1 MKTLKLIP
9 LMFLVFLLGVCGE
22 KREVD
27 DSEQMET
34 TQQEFQDPEEAMTNW
49 NKAWNT
55 QDPQQIQALTALD
68 AVLVLNGNEVTADS
82 IPGFY
87 QAAGSTIKDL
97 QLRSL
102 KKGVTDYM
110 AYDTGTYNH
119 SNTNDTTRY
128 EGSYTFIWERTENE
142 SEWKV
147 KAMNITDVRNN
158 QE

>member
-9 LMFLVFLLGVCGE
+9 LMFLVFILGACGE

-27 DSEQMET
+27 DSEKMET

-49 NKAWNT
+49 SKAWNT
-55 QDPQQIQALTALD
+55 QDPQQIQALTASD
-68 AVLVLNGNEVTADS
+68 AVLVLNGNEVKADS

-87 QAAGSTIKDL
+87 KAAGSTMKDL

-119 SNTNDTTRY
+119 SYTNDTTRY

>member
-9 LMFLVFLLGVCGE
+9 LMLLGFLLGACGE

-27 DSEQMET
+27 DSDKMET

-49 NKAWNT
+49 NNAWNT
-55 QDPQQIQALTALD
+55 QDPQQIQALTASD
-68 AVLVLNGNEVTADS
+68 AVLVLNGNEVPADS

-87 QAAGSTIKDL
+87 QAAGSTMKDL

-102 KKGVTDYM
+102 KKGITDHM

-119 SNTNDTTRY
+119 RYTNDTTHY
-128 EGSYTFIWERTENE
+128 QGSYTFIWERTEDE

-147 KAMNITDVRNN
+147 KAMNITDERNN